1 MLLDHS
7 SLRIF
12 DMGSTYT
19 KDFKVAIV
27 GGGVVGL
34 TCAVGLRR
42 AGIKVDVFESAV
54 RMFVILSRQSADLSF
69 SSINLGR

>member
-12 DMGSTYT
+12 DMGST

-42 AGIKVDVFESAV
+42 VGIKVDVFESAV